1 MIAKVLMDNLAAES
15 FACEWGLALHIEY
28 EGRKILLDS
37 GTTGAFADNAEKMG
51 VDLSEVELGVLSH
64 SHYDHANG
72 FDRFFAVNSKA
83 KIYIAEAVR
92 ENLYG
97 WKKLLP
103 YYGGIRRGMLK
114 EHADRFIRVSGK
126 REILPR
132 VWLLGHS
139 TPGLEVMGKRNGLYQ
154 RRGLW
159 LHPDDFRHEQSL
171 IFDTDTGLVVFNSCS
186 HAGPDVII
194 REAEAAFPG
203 KKVRAMIGGFHL
215 FRLSDG
221 DVRALA
227 GRLKACGVERLVT
240 GHCTGERAYEILREE
255 LGECVQ
261 QMYSGMEIEL

>member
-1 MIAKVLMDNLAAES
+1 MIAKILIDNLAAEGL
-15 FACEWGLALHIEY
+15 ACEWGLAIHIEH
-28 EGRKILLDS
+28 EGKNILLDS
-37 GTTGAFADNAEKMG
+37 GTSGDFADNAEKMG
-51 VDLSEVELGVLSH
+51 VDLSRVDVGALSH

-72 FDRFFAVNSKA
+72 FDRFFALNDRA
-83 KIYIAEAVR
+83 KIYISNEVR

-114 EHADRFIRVSGK
+114 EHAHRFVRVSGK
-126 REILPR
+126 QEILPG

-139 TPGLEVMGKRNGLYQ
+139 TPGLAAMGRKNGLYQ

-171 IFDTDTGLVVFNSCS
+171 IFDRADGLIVFNSCS
-186 HAGPDVII
+186 HAGADVVI

-203 KKVRAMIGGFHL
+203 KRVKALVGGFHL
-215 FRLSDG
+215 FRLSDA

-227 GRLKACGVERLVT
+227 GRLKQCGAELLVT
-240 GHCTGERAYEILREE
+240 GHCSGQKGFELLHEE
-255 LGECVQ
+255 LGDTVQ
-261 QMYSGMEIEL
+261 QMYSGMVLEI